1 MIPVRVIQPPRVI
14 SLKEIVRS
22 GTIPP
27 KILTEF
33 QVWFRENSP
42 PVANIPELA
51 SLEEWMVVPI
61 FKKMNLLA
69 LLDQNKRICDQ
80 PIMSAASQKLYNSE
94 PFYKKRSKE
103 CYWVLM
109 RTSWVPNTAEK
120 TLDSMQQIVSAL
132 HPQARLPTVMEVV
145 TCALMIHEIYERT
158 IFPNQAVRTSDTQLV
173 TKTPI
178 DVRFPTNL
186 ATGSISLYAWPTQSM
201 AGDADAKSRSGS
213 VGVKSTS
220 IGTTAIIPLPI
231 RE

>member
-14 SLKEIVRS
+14 SLKEVVHS

-27 KILTEF
+27 KILTES

-51 SLEEWMVVPI
+51 SLEQWMVVPI
-61 FKKMNLLA
+61 FKKMSLLA
-69 LLDQNKRICDQ
+69 MLDQNKRICDQ
-80 PIMSAASQKLYNSE
+80 PIMSAMSHQQFNNE
-94 PFYKKRSKE
+94 PFYKKRSRE
-103 CYWVLM
+103 CYWILM
-109 RTSWVPNTAEK
+109 RTSWVPNTPEK
-120 TLDSMQQIVSAL
+120 TLDSMQQVVSAL
-132 HPQARLPTVMEVV
+132 HPQARMPTVMEIVM
-145 TCALMIHEIYERT
+145 CALMIHEICGYT
-158 IFPNQAVRTSDTQLV
+158 TFPNQAVRTSDTHRT

-186 ATGSISLYAWPTQSM
+186 ATGSISLYAWPAQIM
-201 AGDADAKSRSGS
+201 VGDADAKSGSES